1 MNKSIKK
8 IMAIAVIL
16 AMTMA
21 QTIVFAN
28 NVGLD
33 PNGHIEMPL
42 NVKTNR
48 PQNITIK
55 NMQNYQLAYQLVET
69 PSENYKN
76 YAAFIDESNA
86 KKDQLVSEKNQL
98 KSVVEAAMAEDKAKY
113 DQYAKLHSDPQ
124 ASEVAVN
131 QAKAA
136 WDEAK
141 AAYNKAMEPYN
152 AKLSEMEEYD
162 KTTDAKLKS
171 YIPTYNDS
179 NWQNSDGTFTIPS
192 NNDGKERIVTVWVRA
207 TDGKNQP
214 VYEATMYPFNLGKTG
229 NQTSEKK
236 YTLSIEQGKDYQLS
250 LDNYNPADFTWNTNP
265 TGIVEISNGTI
276 RGLQAGVT
284 TLSGISN
291 DGKTKVR
298 VEVTVT
304 PTSEQPGNN
313 NPKPEDPSNNNKPT
327 PEQPGNNNSK
337 PEDPSN
343 NNKPTPE
350 QPGNNNP
357 KPEDP
362 SNNNKPTPEQ
372 SGNNDP
378 KSEDPSNNNKPT
390 PEQPGNNDP
399 KPEDPNNNNKP
410 TPEQPGNN
418 NPKPEDS
425 NNNKPNTGTN
435 NQSGNNNNSGEST
448 SNRPNS
454 GNTSTKPN
462 SVNINTNPN
471 TNPQNESNVSYKSN
485 NNGNDNIGSLN
496 NNQNTR
502 SSSINNQN
510 RRDNSNTQKVKE
522 INSGVEKDT
531 PTPEKPPK
539 RLPKTGD
546 IPMGGVIAMA
556 ASGAIA
562 IVMLIKT
569 YLLKM

>member
-76 YAAFIDESNA
+76 YASFIDESNA

-304 PTSEQPGNN
+304 PT
-313 NPKPEDPSNNNKPT
+313 
-327 PEQPGNNNSK
+327 PEQPGNN
-337 PEDPSN
+337 D
-343 NNKPTPE
+343 
-350 QPGNNNP
+350 P
-357 KPEDP
+357 KP
-362 SNNNKPTPEQ
+362 
-372 SGNNDP
+372 
-378 KSEDPSNNNKPT
+378 EDPSNNNKPT

-410 TPEQPGNN
+410 
-418 NPKPEDS
+418 
-425 NNNKPNTGTN
+425 NTGTN

-448 SNRPNS
+448 SNR
-454 GNTSTKPN
+454 PN

>member
-162 KTTDAKLKS
+162 KITDAKLKS

-327 PEQPGNNNSK
+327 PEQPGNN
-337 PEDPSN
+337 
-343 NNKPTPE
+343 
-350 QPGNNNP
+350 
-357 KPEDP
+357 
-362 SNNNKPTPEQ
+362 
-372 SGNNDP
+372 
-378 KSEDPSNNNKPT
+378 
-390 PEQPGNNDP
+390 DP
-399 KPEDPNNNNKP
+399 KPEDPN
-410 TPEQPGNN
+410 
-418 NPKPEDS
+418 

>member
-55 NMQNYQLAYQLVET
+55 NMQNYQLAYQLVEI

-313 NPKPEDPSNNNKPT
+313 NPKPED
-327 PEQPGNNNSK
+327 
-337 PEDPSN
+337 
-343 NNKPTPE
+343 
-350 QPGNNNP
+350 
-357 KPEDP
+357 
-362 SNNNKPTPEQ
+362 
-372 SGNNDP
+372 
-378 KSEDPSNNNKPT
+378 
-390 PEQPGNNDP
+390 
-399 KPEDPNNNNKP
+399 
-410 TPEQPGNN
+410 
-418 NPKPEDS
+418 S

>member
-313 NPKPEDPSNNNKPT
+313 NPKPEDAC
-327 PEQPGNNNSK
+327 
-337 PEDPSN
+337 
-343 NNKPTPE
+343 
-350 QPGNNNP
+350 
-357 KPEDP
+357 
-362 SNNNKPTPEQ
+362 
-372 SGNNDP
+372 
-378 KSEDPSNNNKPT
+378 NNNKPT

-399 KPEDPNNNNKP
+399 KPEDPN
-410 TPEQPGNN
+410 
-418 NPKPEDS
+418 

>member
-327 PEQPGNNNSK
+327 PEQPGNNN
-337 PEDPSN
+337 
-343 NNKPTPE
+343 
-350 QPGNNNP
+350 
-357 KPEDP
+357 
-362 SNNNKPTPEQ
+362 
-372 SGNNDP
+372 
-378 KSEDPSNNNKPT
+378 
-390 PEQPGNNDP
+390 
-399 KPEDPNNNNKP
+399 
-410 TPEQPGNN
+410 
-418 NPKPEDS
+418 PKPEDS

>member
-327 PEQPGNNNSK
+327 PEQPGNN
-337 PEDPSN
+337 
-343 NNKPTPE
+343 
-350 QPGNNNP
+350 
-357 KPEDP
+357 
-362 SNNNKPTPEQ
+362 
-372 SGNNDP
+372 
-378 KSEDPSNNNKPT
+378 
-390 PEQPGNNDP
+390 DP
-399 KPEDPNNNNKP
+399 KPEDPN
-410 TPEQPGNN
+410 
-418 NPKPEDS
+418 

>member
-207 TDGKNQP
+207 VDENANTY
-214 VYEATMYPFNLGKTG
+214 YEATMYPCKLGKVGTEA
-229 NQTSEKK
+229 QTKR
-236 YTLSIEQGKDYQLS
+236 YTLEIDQGREYDLVME
-250 LDNYNPADFTWNTNP
+250 NYNPVDFTWTIENP
-265 TGIVEISNGTI
+265 EIIEVANGKI
-276 RGLQAGVT
+276 KGNKAKIGAAGT
-284 TLSGISN
+284 RTQFLSYEN
-291 DGKTKVR
+291 WRAD
-298 VEVTVT
+298 
-304 PTSEQPGNN
+304 QP
-313 NPKPEDPSNNNKPT
+313 S
-327 PEQPGNNNSK
+327 
-337 PEDPSN
+337 
-343 NNKPTPE
+343 
-350 QPGNNNP
+350 
-357 KPEDP
+357 
-362 SNNNKPTPEQ
+362 
-372 SGNNDP
+372 
-378 KSEDPSNNNKPT
+378 
-390 PEQPGNNDP
+390 
-399 KPEDPNNNNKP
+399 
-410 TPEQPGNN
+410 
-418 NPKPEDS
+418 
-425 NNNKPNTGTN
+425 
-435 NQSGNNNNSGEST
+435 
-448 SNRPNS
+448 
-454 GNTSTKPN
+454 
-462 SVNINTNPN
+462 
-471 TNPQNESNVSYKSN
+471 
-485 NNGNDNIGSLN
+485 
-496 NNQNTR
+496 
-502 SSSINNQN
+502 
-510 RRDNSNTQKVKE
+510 
-522 INSGVEKDT
+522 
-531 PTPEKPPK
+531 
-539 RLPKTGD
+539 
-546 IPMGGVIAMA
+546 
-556 ASGAIA
+556 
-562 IVMLIKT
+562 
-569 YLLKM
+569 

>member
-327 PEQPGNNNSK
+327 PEQPGNNDPK

-362 SNNNKPTPEQ
+362 N
-372 SGNNDP
+372 
-378 KSEDPSNNNKPT
+378 NNNKPT

-399 KPEDPNNNNKP
+399 KA
-410 TPEQPGNN
+410 
-418 NPKPEDS
+418 EDS

>member
-162 KTTDAKLKS
+162 KTTDTKLKS

-313 NPKPEDPSNNNKPT
+313 NPKPEDPSNNNK
-327 PEQPGNNNSK
+327 S
-337 PEDPSN
+337 
-343 NNKPTPE
+343 
-350 QPGNNNP
+350 
-357 KPEDP
+357 
-362 SNNNKPTPEQ
+362 
-372 SGNNDP
+372 
-378 KSEDPSNNNKPT
+378 T
-390 PEQPGNNDP
+390 PEQPGNND
-399 KPEDPNNNNKP
+399 
-410 TPEQPGNN
+410 
-418 NPKPEDS
+418 PKPEDS

-448 SNRPNS
+448 SNRQNS

-462 SVNINTNPN
+462 SVNIN

-485 NNGNDNIGSLN
+485 NNGNNNIGSLN
-496 NNQNTR
+496 
-502 SSSINNQN
+502 NNQN

>member
-327 PEQPGNNNSK
+327 PEQPGNN
-337 PEDPSN
+337 
-343 NNKPTPE
+343 
-350 QPGNNNP
+350 
-357 KPEDP
+357 
-362 SNNNKPTPEQ
+362 
-372 SGNNDP
+372 
-378 KSEDPSNNNKPT
+378 
-390 PEQPGNNDP
+390 DP
-399 KPEDPNNNNKP
+399 KPEDPN
-410 TPEQPGNN
+410 
-418 NPKPEDS
+418 

-448 SNRPNS
+448 SNRQNS

>member
-313 NPKPEDPSNNNKPT
+313 NPKPED
-327 PEQPGNNNSK
+327 
-337 PEDPSN
+337 
-343 NNKPTPE
+343 
-350 QPGNNNP
+350 
-357 KPEDP
+357 
-362 SNNNKPTPEQ
+362 
-372 SGNNDP
+372 
-378 KSEDPSNNNKPT
+378 
-390 PEQPGNNDP
+390 
-399 KPEDPNNNNKP
+399 
-410 TPEQPGNN
+410 
-418 NPKPEDS
+418 S